1 VGSGRQRVPTV
12 GGAGAAGL
20 PERRLVGSGRQ
31 CVQAAACAVPTE
43 LRGRTILE
51 CGFQR
56 LSAAWPGLGDGRRQV
71 TTLGFSRLTPRSS
84 SARSGGAGTGVRS
97 SRQRSAWVI
106 AVYSHS
112 QDRRLETPPIDRANC
127 DSSSESLCVSATLT
141 AWRRN
146 WLKERGVR
154 TSVGHPPLV
163 RGRESSWGTTYIQN
177 AVVYRNPPYLIPS
190 YSRLE
195 PHVLSGV
202 GRLRRT
208 AGR

>member
-1 VGSGRQRVPTV
+1 MQGFASPSHRFENPLDGAGSGHGKAHSSFDNPDSWSCANRRPVASNPGSRLGATARLPERRVVGSGRQRVPTV

-84 SARSGGAGTGVRS
+84 SARSGGACTGVRS

-106 AVYSHS
+106 VVYSHS
-112 QDRRLETPPIDRANC
+112 QDCRLETPPIDRAN
-127 DSSSESLCVSATLT
+127 VI
-141 AWRRN
+141 R
-146 WLKERGVR
+146 
-154 TSVGHPPLV
+154 LV
-163 RGRESSWGTTYIQN
+163 N
-177 AVVYRNPPYLIPS
+177 HFALV
-190 YSRLE
+190 
-195 PHVLSGV
+195 PHSPHGAET
-202 GRLRRT
+202 G
-208 AGR
+208 